1 MLYYLV
7 LYVCTFVFQSISL
20 SRYVGV
26 FFLLVFPDA
35 LGDGT
40 VKKTDILVIRCYFI
54 FFYLFEIY
62 TCT

>member
-40 VKKTDILVIRCYFI
+40 VKKTDLIVIRCYFI
-54 FFYLFEIY
+54 FF
-62 TCT
+62 